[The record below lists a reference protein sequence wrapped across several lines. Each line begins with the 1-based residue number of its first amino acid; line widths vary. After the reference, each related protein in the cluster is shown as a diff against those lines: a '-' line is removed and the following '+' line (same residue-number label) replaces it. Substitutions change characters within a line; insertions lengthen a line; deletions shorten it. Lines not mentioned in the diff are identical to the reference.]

1 MKLLNCHIDN
11 FGKLRDQSYRFQEG
25 FNLMQAPN
33 GSGKTTLAAFLKA
46 MLYGLPRG
54 GARNDVDNP
63 RRRYAPWQGGSYGG
77 SLEFEHQGRRWR
89 VVRHFGPTAAR
100 DRFEL
105 FDLTAGQP
113 SSHFSEA
120 LGEELFQLDG
130 ESFSRSVFLSAQDN
144 AVAATGSIRAKL
156 SDLVE
161 DTNDLNNYDSA
172 MATLRRLRGSYKP
185 QRGSGGKLSRWEE
198 ELAALETQAYAA
210 AQKKP
215 RLAEAE
221 DEAQALEAQTAEK
234 RQEIRQLRAQLHA
247 AAAQSV
253 RRHLEEQRLGL
264 ETELSQ
270 QEEALAA
277 LQASWPWGI
286 PEASELDRQRRLL
299 AALDQAGARLREL
312 QPPQEDKAL
321 LEREKPLLGELPQAG
336 AELERCQALC
346 RTLDRRAARLEARLL
361 PEELER
367 LEALSRH
374 FAQGVPSEERMGEL
388 DRQAADLAALEL
400 RSRQEALS
408 TQEQNRYQSLAA
420 FFAPGVPEEGIIEA
434 RERDQQ
440 RIAALEAKLQALEL
454 SQEDRE
460 TLERLKRRFAPG
472 LPQGEELEAQQ
483 QACRRVAELSG
494 KKDARTTLPEPGKG
508 KRLPLLL
515 ALAGLLLGLGGLFCL
530 LSHWIPAGAA
540 LLGLCVLALGAALWT
555 RGKTPSRGD
564 APIQG
569 SPITQAERQELYDL
583 QHGLRDFLLR
593 YDLDGSQPEGQLAR
607 LFADRERYLELN
619 GKESRAREAREDIR
633 RELTQLRRELR
644 ALFETYYPGQDYWEG
659 FTNPLMLQLR
669 DYQTLRARLRAHRE
683 EQAGLKA
690 ELEARRAAL
699 TKALTPWFPQPS
711 TDLGEALRQL
721 RTQREDYL
729 SLLRRRQSQG
739 REAECLQQEAEAA
752 ETELR
757 ALLLGR
763 GALTPDQSYQSCI
776 EALRRRLENCRAAEL
791 RMEAYE
797 TSRSQALA
805 QLRQAEGELQSFF
818 RRYDLE
824 GDRREELFRMAE
836 EAARQQGSLRER
848 SRETRQRLDTLLV
861 QHPELR
867 EAAGNLEASALSSL
881 QSREEAAQNQL
892 AALEEQ
898 LRQARQNRDSLRR
911 TLDELPGLEDQIRS
925 LRETKDR
932 AAHEYELLTR
942 TQDYL
947 EQARTQLSG
956 SYVGSL
962 EQGFRKYAELL
973 LRDQFPSFFLDQ
985 DLNLRLDQEGK
996 PRELGSFS
1004 TGTVEAVSLCMRLA
1018 LVEALFPGEKPFL
1031 LLDDPF
1037 VNLDDA
1043 HSTRAL
1049 ELLQRLAG
1057 EYQILYLSCSRSRCP

>member
-1 MKLLNCHIDN
+1 MKLLSCHIDN
-11 FGKLRDQSYRFQEG
+11 FGKLQDLSYRFQEG

-33 GSGKTTLAAFLKA
+33 GFGKTTLAAFLKA
-46 MLYGLPRG
+46 MLYGFPRG

-89 VVRHFGPTAAR
+89 VVRSFGPTAAR
-100 DRFEL
+100 DRFQL

-113 SSHFSEA
+113 SSRFSEA

-130 ESFSRSVFLSAQDN
+130 ESFSRSVFLSAQDS

-156 SDLVE
+156 SHLVE
-161 DTNDLNNYDSA
+161 DTKDLNNYDAA

-185 QRGSGGKLSRWEE
+185 QRGSGGKLGRWEE
-198 ELAALETQAYAA
+198 ELAALEAQAYAA

-215 RLAEAE
+215 ILAEAE
-221 DEAQALEAQTAEK
+221 DEAQDLEAQAAEK
-234 RQEIRQLRAQLHA
+234 RQEIRELRAQLHA
-247 AAAQSV
+247 AAAQSA
-253 RRHLEEQRLGL
+253 RRHLEEQRQGL

-277 LQASWPWGI
+277 LEAQWPRGI
-286 PEASELDRQRRLL
+286 PEAAELDRQRKLL
-299 AALDQAGARLREL
+299 AALDQAGARLRAL
-312 QPPQEDKAL
+312 SPPEGDKAL
-321 LEREKPLLGELPQAG
+321 LEREKPLLGELSQTG
-336 AELERCQALC
+336 AELERCRALC
-346 RTLDRRAARLEARLL
+346 RTLDQRAARLEARLL
-361 PEELER
+361 PEELQR
-367 LEALSRH
+367 LEALSRR
-374 FAQGVPSEERMGEL
+374 FARGLPSEERMEEL
-388 DRQAADLAALEL
+388 DRQQADLAALKL
-400 RSRQEALS
+400 RSSQEALS
-408 TQEQNRYQSLAA
+408 PQEQSRYQSLAA
-420 FFAPGVPEEGIIEA
+420 FFAVGEPEEGAIEA

-440 RIAALEAKLQALEL
+440 RIAALEAKLQALEP
-454 SQEDRE
+454 SQEDQE
-460 TLERLKRRFAPG
+460 SLERLKRRFAPG

-494 KKDARTTLPEPGKG
+494 KKDARTALPEPGRGKG
-508 KRLPLLL
+508 LPLLP
-515 ALAGLLLGLGGLFCL
+515 ALAGLLLGLGGLYCL
-530 LSHWIPAGAA
+530 LSQRIPLGAVLLA
-540 LLGLCVLALGAALWT
+540 LGLLGLGVALWL
-555 RGKTPSRGD
+555 RPRTPAAGE

-607 LFADRERYLELN
+607 LFADRERYLELD
-619 GKESRAREAREDIR
+619 GREGRAREERETIR

-644 ALFETYYPGQDYWEG
+644 ALFERYYPGQDYWEG

-683 EQAGLKA
+683 AQAGLEA

-699 TKALTPWFPQPS
+699 REALAPWFPQAPA
-711 TDLGEALRQL
+711 DPEAALRQL

-729 SLLRRRQSQG
+729 GLLGRQRSQG
-739 REAECLQQEAEAA
+739 REAESLQQEAEAA
-752 ETELR
+752 EAELR

-763 GALTPDQSYQSCI
+763 GALRPDQSYQSCI
-776 EALRRRLENCRAAEL
+776 EALGRRLEACRAAEL

-797 TSRSQALA
+797 TSRSQAMA

-818 RRYDLE
+818 RRYGLE
-824 GDRREELFRMAE
+824 GDRRELLFQRAE

-848 SRETRQRLDTLLV
+848 SRETRQRLDALLA
-861 QHPELR
+861 QHPQLK
-867 EAAGNLEASALSSL
+867 EAAGTMETPALPEL
-881 QSREEAAQNQL
+881 QSREELLQREL

-911 TLDELPGLEDQIRS
+911 ALDELPGLEDQIRS
-925 LRETKDR
+925 LRDTKDR

-942 TQDYL
+942 TQDCL

-962 EQGFRKYAELL
+962 ERGFRKYAELL
-973 LRDQFPSFFLDQ
+973 LRDQFPDFFLDQ
-985 DLNLRLDQEGK
+985 DLNLRLDQQGK

-1043 HSTRAL
+1043 HSARAL